1 MYECEH
7 EEYRTNETEVME
19 YTKELRNTLP
29 NPSRYGVIFRCFVDK
44 RMPELASI
52 MTDMLKQAIKYKN
65 ISDQKENEIQHL
77 KKQLEDRD
85 KRIADLQQ
93 MLQLSSRHGKISSA
107 DMMQM
112 KVLYEK
118 GDSLRKLSKMFNCD
132 KNTVKQRL
140 LEMGVQLRSN
150 SGR

>member
-1 MYECEH
+1 MYEYEH
-7 EEYRTNETEVME
+7 EEYRTEETEVME
-19 YTKELRNTLP
+19 YTSELRNTLP
-29 NPSRYGVIFRCFVDK
+29 NPSLYGVIFRCFVER
-44 RMPELASI
+44 RMEDLANI
-52 MTDMLKQAIKYKN
+52 MTDMLKQGLRYKN
-65 ISDQKENEIQHL
+65 ISDQKDNEIQRL

-93 MLQLSSRHGKISSA
+93 QLQLNHSHGKISSA

-112 KVLYEK
+112 KVWYEH
-118 GDSLRKLSKMFNCD
+118 GYSLRKLGEMFNCD

>member
-19 YTKELRNTLP
+19 YTKELRNLIT
-29 NPSRYGVIFRCFVDK
+29 NTDIYREIFRCFVGK
-44 RMPELASI
+44 RMSDLATI
-52 MTDMLKQAIKYKN
+52 MTNMYKQVLKSNKTVTEKN
-65 ISDQKENEIQHL
+65 ARIQEL
-77 KKQLEDRD
+77 EKQLEDRD

-93 MLQLSSRHGKISSA
+93 QLQLNSRHGKISSA

-112 KVLYEK
+112 KVLYEQ
-118 GDSLRKLSKMFNCD
+118 GYSLRKLGEMFNCD

-140 LEMGVQLRSN
+140 LEMGVEIRSN